1 MHRLISL
8 VIVAGLGLGG
18 FAVVADARPAAVPAA
33 PVAPAVGVAGVA
45 SPPPAAP
52 GAAPA
57 PARALARTGT
67 AAVEEVYVVGDS
79 LTVGVKPWLA
89 RDMAAHGVRLVGV
102 DARVSRPVDEGL
114 ALLRSAGDR
123 LPGTVVVA
131 LGTNNL
137 SATRRQVE
145 GWLRTARQLVGD
157 RRLIWV
163 NLSVDLAKAPHLDR
177 FEQINATIAA
187 IAPRYGIEVA
197 DWDRWSAEYGVTTR
211 PDGIHYEERAY
222 RLRAW
227 FYADAVADVAEK

>member
-8 VIVAGLGLGG
+8 VIAAGLGLSG
-18 FAVVADARPAAVPAA
+18 FAVVADARPAAVPPA
-33 PVAPAVGVAGVA
+33 PVAPAV
-45 SPPPAAP
+45 AP
-52 GAAPA
+52 GAAPQVA
-57 PARALARTGT
+57 TAGPAAARALPRTGA

-114 ALLRSAGDR
+114 ALLRSTGDR

-137 SATRRQVE
+137 SATRTQVE

-163 NLSVDLAKAPHLDR
+163 NLTVDLAKAPHLDR

-211 PDGIHYEERAY
+211 PDGIHYEDRAY

-227 FYADAVADVAEK
+227 FYAAAVAGVAEK